1 MMTEIY
7 LDPTTCSK
15 LQLSYWENHD
25 EQQTTGTEPIAVRM
39 GDLLS
44 ANRLWDYKHRQLF
57 ASFVLSGELMY
68 IRPSPGPGWFEVL
81 NTATKGFMP
90 AEPQTFQQVLSAD

>member
-1 MMTEIY
+1 MKTEIY
-7 LDPTTCSK
+7 LDPTTCKK
-15 LQLSYWENHD
+15 LALSYWENHD
-25 EQQTTGTEPIAVRM
+25 ENQLGSMEPIAIRM

-81 NTATKGFMP
+81 NASTEGFMP